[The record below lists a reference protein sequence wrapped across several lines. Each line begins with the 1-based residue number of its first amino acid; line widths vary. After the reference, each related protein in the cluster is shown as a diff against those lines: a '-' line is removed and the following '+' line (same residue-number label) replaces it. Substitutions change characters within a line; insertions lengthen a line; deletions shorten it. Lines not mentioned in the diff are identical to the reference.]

1 MEIRIKCDYFMG
13 GTSLNGSICDISNNC
28 QKIILDISSQ
38 IPISYDYPYLGKV
51 WGLAFSSVMML
62 YLFSFCIGQMIRMVR
77 HA

>member
-1 MEIRIKCDYFMG
+1 MDNTFL
-13 GTSLNGSICDISNNC
+13 SGSICDMSNNC
-28 QKIILDISSQ
+28 QKILLDISNQ

-62 YLFSFCIGQMIRMVR
+62 YLSSLGLGQILRMVK